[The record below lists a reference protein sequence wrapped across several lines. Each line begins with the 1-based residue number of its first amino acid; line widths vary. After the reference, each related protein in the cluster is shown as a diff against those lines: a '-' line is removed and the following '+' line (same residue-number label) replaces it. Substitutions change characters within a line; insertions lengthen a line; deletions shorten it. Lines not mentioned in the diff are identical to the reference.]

1 MSAYKKIKTEYK
13 TLKSL
18 LDALRD
24 LGYNPDV
31 APNPKENSISLIGYL
46 GDVRPEKAVVRI
58 PRQQV
63 GRASNDVGFCWTG
76 SEYEAIISDFD
87 NSRNFDLCIQQSLKQ
102 RYTLH
107 ETKRLAAL
115 QGYSLQE
122 QVLADGTIRLT
133 CTSLGY

>member
-1 MSAYKKIKTEYK
+1 MSAYKRIKTEYK

-18 LDALRD
+18 LNALHD

-31 APNPKENSISLIGYL
+31 APNPKENTISLIGYH
-46 GDVRPEKAVVRI
+46 GDTRPEKAVVRI

-63 GRASNDVGFCWTG
+63 GHVSNDVGFCWNG
-76 SEYEAIISDFD
+76 SEYEAIISDYDRGFRFD
-87 NSRNFDLCIQQSLKQ
+87 DEKQKSLKQ

-107 ETKRLAAL
+107 ETKRLASL

-133 CTSLGY
+133 CTSIGY